1 MRTRTITLS
10 ALFLGSLLA
19 LAACG
24 GTDLVAPR
32 LSVTVEGAG
41 RVTSVPE
48 GIDCPGDC
56 ESFFPADVSISLVAT
71 PEVEAG
77 ASCLRLADAEQAC
90 GGACGGVCVVRMD
103 GDLTVGAIFE

>member
-1 MRTRTITLS
+1 M
-10 ALFLGSLLA
+10 SLLA

-24 GTDLVAPR
+24 GEDLVAPR

-56 ESFFPADVSISLVAT
+56 ESFFPANLSISLIAT

-77 ASCLRLADAEQAC
+77 ASCLQLADAEQAC
-90 GGACGGVCVVRMD
+90 GGACGGPCVVRMD